1 MSKPVRIASQGFAV
15 TPPAGWEATIY
26 RRPAQAGAATHP
38 VLQAATVPLTTA
50 ERGDYGGG
58 LVETLSPSDAFVSLL
73 DFGPEAATTP
83 LFAAEGLPGLSPDVF
98 QPRALQRV
106 LPGHAGVQRFFH
118 VGQRA
123 LCLYV
128 VLGGFDNRVPLT
140 YRVNQ
145 LLGGLEITP
154 AAQ

>member
-1 MSKPVRIASQGFAV
+1 MSRSVRISGQGFAV
-15 TPPAGWEATIY
+15 SPPSGWEATIY
-26 RRPAQAGAATHP
+26 RRPAEAGASTHG

-58 LVETLSPSDAFVSLL
+58 LVETLTAADAFVSLL
-73 DFGPEAATTP
+73 DFGPDAAATP
-83 LFAAEGLPGLSPDVF
+83 LFAAEGLPGLSADVF
-98 QPRALQRV
+98 DPRALQRA
-106 LPGHAGVQRFFH
+106 LPGQAGVQRFFH

-128 VLGGFDNRVPLT
+128 VLGGFANRVPLT

-154 AAQ
+154 AA